1 MSDEQIVTPP
11 VEETAPVLE
20 ATAAPETVES
30 TPEKTEESATKTFT
44 QEELDAIVG
53 KRLAREQ
60 RKWEREQ
67 TQKLRQPDIT
77 PRGELN
83 ADDFESTDAYV
94 QALAEKKAHDLL
106 TQREMT
112 QRKAE
117 IETVYR
123 EKEEAAFDK
132 YDDFEAVAYNP
143 RLPITEA
150 MAEAIQSSEV
160 GPDVAYYLGSNP
172 KEAARISQLSPIQ
185 QAREIGKIEVKL
197 TTTPPTKKTS
207 SAPAPIT
214 PVTAKHTGAPVV
226 DTTDP
231 RSVKNMSTSDWI
243 AAENERERKKLE
255 AKYR

>member
-1 MSDEQIVTPP
+1 MSDEQIVIPP
-11 VEETAPVLE
+11 VDETAPVTE

-30 TPEKTEESATKTFT
+30 TPEKSEETPKTFS

-67 TQKLRQPDIT
+67 IQRSQQPVSAPQGD
-77 PRGELN
+77 LN
-83 ADDFESTDAYV
+83 PDDYETTDAYV
-94 QALAEKKAHDLL
+94 DALATKKAQDLL
-106 TQREMT
+106 NQR
-112 QRKAE
+112 QSQQQKAE
-117 IETVYR
+117 LDASYR
-123 EKEEAAFDK
+123 EREEAAFDK

-143 RLPITEA
+143 RLPITEY
-150 MAEAIQSSEV
+150 MAEAIQSSEI
-160 GPDVAYYLGSNP
+160 GPDLAYYLGSNP

-185 QAREIGKIEVKL
+185 QGRELGKIEVKL
-197 TTTPPTKKTS
+197 ATTPPVKKTS

-214 PVTAKHTGAPVV
+214 PVTAKNTGASVV

-231 RSVKNMSTSDWI
+231 RSTKNMSTSDWI

>member
-30 TPEKTEESATKTFT
+30 TPEKTEESAAKTFT

-67 TQKLRQPDIT
+67 AQKLRQPEIT
-77 PRGELN
+77 PRGELR
-83 ADDFESTDAYV
+83 AEDFESTDAYV
-94 QALAEKKAHDLL
+94 EALAERKAQDLL
-106 TQREMT
+106 NQRESH

-117 IETVYR
+117 LDTVYR
-123 EKEEAAFDK
+123 EKEEVAYEK

>member
-30 TPEKTEESATKTFT
+30 TPEKTEEASKTFT

-67 TQKLRQPDIT
+67 SQKLRQPETT
-77 PRGELN
+77 PRGEIK
-83 ADDFESTDAYV
+83 ADDFESTEAYV
-94 QALAEKKAHDLL
+94 EALAEKKAQDLL
-106 TQREMT
+106 NQRESH
-112 QRKAE
+112 QRKVE
-117 IETVYR
+117 VESVYR
-123 EKEEAAFDK
+123 EREEAAFDK
-132 YDDFEAVAYNP
+132 YEDFEAVAYNP
-143 RLPITEA
+143 RLPISEA
-150 MAEAIQSSEV
+150 MAEAIQSSDV

-172 KEAARISQLSPIQ
+172 KEAARIAQLSPIQ